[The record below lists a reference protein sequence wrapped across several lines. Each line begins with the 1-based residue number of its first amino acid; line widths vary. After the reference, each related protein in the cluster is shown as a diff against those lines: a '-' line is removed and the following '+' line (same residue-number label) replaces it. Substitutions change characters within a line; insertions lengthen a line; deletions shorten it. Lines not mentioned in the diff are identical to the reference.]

1 MLLKPAALPDS
12 GDDTVAHPS
21 ARDEPSAR
29 GDGVVAP

>member
-12 GDDTVAHPS
+12 GDTAAHPS

-29 GDGVVAP
+29 GDGVVAQ